1 MNVVVVSIQSNS
13 SKRILLFADWF
24 LPKTTFVLWDI
35 LWAMMMT
42 NHTIPGSRGR
52 LPARHQHVRALRE
65 VLLGGLSDGPLW
77 GDHGVRRGGGRRGGV
92 GGAGG
97 GEAGGDGAA
106 QDSVRRVQ
114 ETCAGQLGYS

>member
-1 MNVVVVSIQSNS
+1 
-13 SKRILLFADWF
+13 
-24 LPKTTFVLWDI
+24 
-35 LWAMMMT
+35 MT

-65 VLLGGLSDGPLW
+65 VLLGGLADGPLW
-77 GDHGVRRGGGRRGGV
+77 GDHGVRRGGGRGGV

-97 GEAGGDGAA
+97 REAGGDGAA

-114 ETCAGQLGYS
+114 ETCPGQLV